1 MITAIISPV
10 NNTQFV
16 LDKNRDIAALA
27 GQKCPQPASK
37 SVDQVPVLLVYRV
50 ILVPRIVVV
59 HRIFLTL
66 FPSTSS
72 ESERKPYLKEQENGR
87 GWGSPNWHPLE
98 GNKVNGKLKN
108 KPLLD
113 GHPQR
118 RHWQTV
124 R

>member
-59 HRIFLTL
+59 HRIFLTQFL
-66 FPSTSS
+66 LTSS
-72 ESERKPYLKEQENGR
+72 ESEGKPCLKEKENGR
-87 GWGSPNWHPLE
+87 GLPKRNPPERLG
-98 GNKVNGKLKN
+98 
-108 KPLLD
+108 
-113 GHPQR
+113 
-118 RHWQTV
+118 
-124 R
+124 

>member
-16 LDKNRDIAALA
+16 LDKNRDIAASA

-59 HRIFLTL
+59 HRIFFNPIPLDIL
-66 FPSTSS
+66 FLFS
-72 ESERKPYLKEQENGR
+72 EQKPCLKEQENGR
-87 GWGSPNWHPLE
+87 GLPNWNPPE
-98 GNKVNGKLKN
+98 RIG
-108 KPLLD
+108 
-113 GHPQR
+113 
-118 RHWQTV
+118 
-124 R
+124 